1 MSGRTVVGRG
11 LLCAG
16 FTRSRR
22 VLYYSPH
29 VSAGRVA
36 RIFIGPEE
44 SGPIQEIREIEAVA
58 GKGLVGD
65 RYFQEEPEAHNPA
78 EEVTLFSAEG
88 LEAGRA
94 ESGLDIEAEDMRRNL
109 MTEGIQLSDLLGR
122 RFSAGEV
129 TLEGLEENPPCAHLQ
144 RLAGKPL
151 LKPMIKRAGIRAR
164 IVTGGTIRAGDAI
177 RSL

>member
-1 MSGRTVVGRG
+1 M
-11 LLCAG
+11 CAG
-16 FTRSRR
+16 LTRSWREP
-22 VLYYSPH
+22 YYSPH
-29 VSAGRVA
+29 VNAPRVA

-44 SGPIQEIREIEAVA
+44 SGPIQEIAEIEAVA

-65 RYFQEEPEAHNPA
+65 RYFQDGHEEHDPA
-78 EEVTLFSAEG
+78 LEVTLFSAEG

-94 ESGLDIEAEDMRRNL
+94 DSGLDIEAADMRRNL

-122 RFSAGEV
+122 RFAAGDV
-129 TLEGLEENPPCAHLQ
+129 TFEGLEENPPCARLQ

-151 LKPMIKRAGIRAR
+151 LKPLIGRAGIRAR
-164 IVTGGTIRAGDAI
+164 IVTGGTIRTGDEI